1 MPVKHILSTV
11 LLLAAAFSVC
21 AEPSTQWHFL
31 GEGKNNAISG
41 ITSIDGE
48 HFLVAIDGRKPEH
61 PRLALLTWKKSQKP
75 ALNLLDWCDKNNPPV
90 DLEAVTAIPNH
101 QESRPKYREYL
112 LLESKGSVTRIQLEN
127 NNSCKV
133 TAKFDLPNAVAD
145 SNMEAIAI
153 HCFGSSCLL
162 AWAERGDDKT
172 PAKLSWAHF
181 NIEDN
186 QLDEP
191 ENKPFEFKAPF
202 PQQNLRSISDLAI
215 DSKGEIWVSASSDPG
230 DEGPYSSAI
239 YHLGSFV
246 QRENHIDLNVAKE
259 IKPLARYEKENV
271 KIEGLVFTP
280 EGLLMGVENENLGG
294 KVAILPIK

>member
-1 MPVKHILSTV
+1 MSVKHLLSS
-11 LLLAAAFSVC
+11 LLLSAAAFTVC
-21 AEPSTQWHFL
+21 AEQPPQWHFL
-31 GEGKNNAISG
+31 GAGKNNAISG
-41 ITSIDGE
+41 MSGIDGE

-61 PRLALLTWKKSQKP
+61 PRLGLLTWKKSQKP
-75 ALNLLDWCDKNNPPV
+75 VLSLLEWCDKNNLPQ
-90 DLEAVTAIPNH
+90 DLEAVTLIPNH
-101 QESRPKYREYL
+101 QESISKQKEYL

-145 SNMEAIAI
+145 SNMEGIAV
-153 HCFGSSCLL
+153 HCFGNSCLL

-172 PAKLSWAHF
+172 PAKLSWVPF
-181 NIEDN
+181 NLENN

-215 DSKGEIWVSASSDPG
+215 DPKGQIWASASSDPG
-230 DEGPYSSAI
+230 DEGPYSSAV
-239 YHLGSFV
+239 YNLGAFV
-246 QRENHIDLNVAKE
+246 QHENHIDLAVAKE
-259 IKPLARYEKENV
+259 IKPVARYEKENV

-280 EGLLMGVENENLGG
+280 AGLVMGTENENLGG